1 MGYLDND
8 TIVVDAILTKHG
20 RELLS
25 DGQAINPTHFALSDD
40 GVDYTL
46 WNTNSTSGSSGYDDY
61 ISKLPMIEAVPS
73 DEVMMRYT
81 LFTAEQNTRYLP
93 TVSLQNCPTPAC
105 RFNLNNATVGGDSV
119 RITPKITNYA
129 GSGADTYTFVC
140 FNYVGLDVVPNG
152 TDAAGPYKLTGHS
165 AMPYE
170 QQSPITV
177 EFTGGT
183 YIEFT
188 DKTVT
193 ADTVCSITIKHEP
206 TGVQT
211 NGSILIQK
219 A

>member
-25 DGQAINPTHFALSDD
+25 EGQAINPTHFALSDD

-46 WNTNSTSGSSGYDDY
+46 WNTSSPSGSAGYDDY
-61 ISKLPMIEAVPS
+61 ISKLPMIEAVPT
-73 DEVMMRYT
+73 DEVQMRYT

-93 TVSLQNCPTPAC
+93 TVEVQACPTPSC
-105 RFNLNNATVGGDSV
+105 RFTLNNKTIGGDSV

-129 GSGADTYTFVC
+129 GSGDDRYTFTC
-140 FNYVGLDVVPNG
+140 HNYNGLAVVD
-152 TDAAGPYKLTGHS
+152 TDCAGPIKISGHKS
-165 AMPYE
+165 VPYE
-170 QQSPITV
+170 QNSPITV
-177 EFTGGT
+177 MFTGGT

-188 DKTVT
+188 DETVT
-193 ADTVCSITIKHEP
+193 ADTVCSITVEHER

-211 NGSILIQK
+211 NVSILIKK